1 MTKTISRALIAAL
14 TVCAGAGVAQAATV
28 GYDLAVTTQYL
39 DGGSIAPGTYFSDM
53 GGPSPDTGFFTIMN
67 NGATTFAGTIG
78 QTAVTPGFDYSY
90 SHSVTLT
97 PGGAVSFAVNGES
110 SNVGQFNGLA
120 GVIIYL
126 NGLFNGTELVALS
139 VNDADIHSGVPR
151 TNPFGRILDSYVLSG
166 GDDLGFDT
174 GDTYEESQAAGKFR
188 FFEASAAVPEP
199 GSLAL
204 IGLGLLGLGA
214 LRRKPA

>member
-1 MTKTISRALIAAL
+1 MTKTISRTLIAAF
-14 TVCAGAGVAQAATV
+14 TACACAGAVQAATV
-28 GYDLAVTTQYL
+28 GYDLGVTTAYNTVGATFA
-39 DGGSIAPGTYFSDM
+39 DF
-53 GGPSPDTGFFTIMN
+53 GGPSPDTGKWTITN
-67 NGATTFAGTIG
+67 NGTTTFAGTIG

-90 SHSVTLT
+90 SHVVTLA
-97 PGGAVSFAVNGES
+97 PGATVTFAVNGES

-126 NGLFNGTELVALS
+126 NGLFNGMEVVALS

-166 GDDLGFDT
+166 GDDLGGDT
-174 GDTYEESQAAGKFR
+174 NDTYEESQAAGHFR
-188 FFEASAAVPEP
+188 FLEVAAAAPEP

-214 LRRKPA
+214 LRRKSV